1 MIYNRLKIYR
11 ISNKLSQ
18 EELGQKTGLSQNT
31 ISAIE
36 NGAGLSLSHAFRI
49 ARFFAVPIECI
60 FSDNGIFQE
69 DTSLNF
75 GFKPSASTHSGQT

>member
-49 ARFFAVPIECI
+49 SRFFAVPIECI
-60 FSDNGIFQE
+60 FSDNGIFQ
-69 DTSLNF
+69 DDSSLNF
-75 GFKPSASTHSGQT
+75 DFKLSASTHSGRT